1 MMPITR
7 ELSRLGGIVSACA
20 AMAAPALAQEAE
32 ELWQA
37 DGFAMPESVL
47 WDAGTKLFYVS
58 NMGADPMAKDGDGF
72 IATMDATGAVQDM
85 AFATGARRAEG
96 HGGVGRD
103 ALRLRHRQREGHRPR
118 DRCRSPRPTWARGSP
133 SSTTSTVGTDGTV
146 YVSDTFGNA
155 VYKVEGDGLALVA
168 RSADLAGANGLMPG
182 PDGTLLVA
190 NLGDV
195 SGGFENIVPGWV
207 VSLDLASGAVAP
219 YGATEPPGV
228 LDGIAAD
235 GKGGVV
241 LTDNAAGTVLHQMP
255 GGAPEVIAT
264 IASGAADLDYDSA
277 AGVIVVPITP
287 EGRVV
292 ALKWS
297 PM

>member
-1 MMPITR
+1 MMPVALRT
-7 ELSRLGGIVSACA
+7 SHLGGALCVCLSV
-20 AMAAPALAQEAE
+20 AAPALAQEAA

-47 WDAGTKLFYVS
+47 WDAGTGLFYVS
-58 NMGADPMAKDGDGF
+58 NMGVDPMSKDGDGY
-72 IATMDATGAVQDM
+72 IATLDAAGNVLDM
-85 AFATGARRAEG
+85 AFATGLDSPKGMGLRDGMLYVSDIDSVKAIDLSTGEVAATYA
-96 HGGVGRD
+96 GGGAAFLNDVAIG
-103 ALRLRHRQREGHRPR
+103 A
-118 DRCRSPRPTWARGSP
+118 
-133 SSTTSTVGTDGTV
+133 DGTV

-155 VYKVEGDGLALVA
+155 VYRIEGEGLVLVA
-168 RSADLAGANGLMPG
+168 QGADLAGANGLLPG

-207 VSLDLASGAVAP
+207 VSLDLASGAITP
-219 YGATEPPGV
+219 FGATEPPGV
-228 LDGIAAD
+228 LDGIESD
-235 GKGGVV
+235 GQGGVIV
-241 LTDNAAGTVLHQMP
+241 TDNAAGTVLHQMP
-255 GGAPEVIAT
+255 GEAPAVIAS
-264 IASGAADLDYDSA
+264 IAPGAADHAYDSD

-292 ALKWS
+292 ALSWS